1 MELHWGKHHRAY
13 VTNLNGQ
20 IKGTDLESKSLEEI
34 VKATWGGGKPT
45 PAFNNAAQVWNHTF
59 YWESMSPKKTSPSA
73 ALAAAIDRDFG
84 SLDTF
89 AKEFSAAGATQFG
102 SGWAWLVVDRSSG
115 KLSIRKTANAET
127 PLTDDSVTAILTMDG
142 TEGRRERV
150 LFVFFPLLPLPPPPL
165 TTRLSF
171 FFLSSYLPFSSF
183 PFLFPT
189 PLPKKKTRK
198 NSLGAR
204 LLPRLREQEARVH
217 RRVRQRPD
225 QLGQGRRAVC
235 RGGRKVKE
243 RKGKKRE
250 IGRVFLSLPP
260 SLLFLLLCLSMT
272 LCFSLSLFPS
282 VRKETRERERKKE
295 GENAEKKR

>member
-150 LFVFFPLLPLPPPPL
+150 LFVFFPLLPLPPPL

-217 RRVRQRPD
+217 RRVRQRAD
-225 QLGQGRRAVC
+225 QLGQGRGEV
-235 RGGRKVKE
+235 RGCWRKVTSFEALRVRRRRRMRRE
-243 RKGKKRE
+243 RRKVSRL
-250 IGRVFLSLPP
+250 RVGFLFF
-260 SLLFLLLCLSMT
+260 LFLYRSSIRWIENRLRRRSAIKKIRKTRCL
-272 LCFSLSLFPS
+272 
-282 VRKETRERERKKE
+282 
-295 GENAEKKR
+295 

>member
-150 LFVFFPLLPLPPPPL
+150 LFVFFPLLPHPPPP
-165 TTRLSF
+165 
-171 FFLSSYLPFSSF
+171 
-183 PFLFPT
+183 
-189 PLPKKKTRK
+189 
-198 NSLGAR
+198 
-204 LLPRLREQEARVH
+204 
-217 RRVRQRPD
+217 
-225 QLGQGRRAVC
+225 
-235 RGGRKVKE
+235 
-243 RKGKKRE
+243 
-250 IGRVFLSLPP
+250 
-260 SLLFLLLCLSMT
+260 
-272 LCFSLSLFPS
+272 
-282 VRKETRERERKKE
+282 
-295 GENAEKKR
+295 

>member
-142 TEGRRERV
+142 TEGRRARV
-150 LFVFFPLLPLPPPPL
+150 LFVFFPLLPLPPPPDNSSL
-165 TTRLSF
+165 VLLSF
-171 FFLSSYLPFSSF
+171 FLLAFLIFSC
-183 PFLFPT
+183 
-189 PLPKKKTRK
+189 PLSNPPSKKKNTQKQSGSTPTTPSTRT
-198 NSLGAR
+198 
-204 LLPRLREQEARVH
+204 
-217 RRVRQRPD
+217 
-225 QLGQGRRAVC
+225 
-235 RGGRKVKE
+235 GG
-243 RKGKKRE
+243 
-250 IGRVFLSLPP
+250 P
-260 SLLFLLLCLSMT
+260 STSACSST
-272 LCFSLSLFPS
+272 
-282 VRKETRERERKKE
+282 T
-295 GENAEKKR
+295 

>member
-150 LFVFFPLLPLPPPPL
+150 LFFSRYFPSPPPPDNSSL
-165 TTRLSF
+165 VLLSF
-171 FFLSSYLPFSSF
+171 FLLAFLIFSF
-183 PFLFPT
+183 PLSNP
-189 PLPKKKTRK
+189 PSKKKNTQKQSGSTPTTPSTRT
-198 NSLGAR
+198 
-204 LLPRLREQEARVH
+204 
-217 RRVRQRPD
+217 
-225 QLGQGRRAVC
+225 
-235 RGGRKVKE
+235 GG
-243 RKGKKRE
+243 
-250 IGRVFLSLPP
+250 P
-260 SLLFLLLCLSMT
+260 STSACSST
-272 LCFSLSLFPS
+272 
-282 VRKETRERERKKE
+282 T
-295 GENAEKKR
+295 

>member
-150 LFVFFPLLPLPPPPL
+150 LFVFFPLLPLPPPPDNSSL
-165 TTRLSF
+165 VLLSF
-171 FFLSSYLPFSSF
+171 FLLAFLIFSF
-183 PFLFPT
+183 PLSNP
-189 PLPKKKTRK
+189 PSKKKNTQKQSGSTPTTPSTRT
-198 NSLGAR
+198 
-204 LLPRLREQEARVH
+204 
-217 RRVRQRPD
+217 
-225 QLGQGRRAVC
+225 
-235 RGGRKVKE
+235 GG
-243 RKGKKRE
+243 
-250 IGRVFLSLPP
+250 P
-260 SLLFLLLCLSMT
+260 STSACSST
-272 LCFSLSLFPS
+272 
-282 VRKETRERERKKE
+282 T
-295 GENAEKKR
+295 